1 MIAQPTPEHHMDAQ
15 TPFGS
20 QARNIITADLP
31 ENFQL
36 NLEGKKEIK
45 TLKKND
51 IIDFYYKL
59 INENTLDEYSKL
71 KELFK
76 DKKSFR
82 DIVNQMSKT
91 SPKYGRDFAEA
102 FQLDSDGNFVLS
114 PNSPTMFREIQQLVT
129 SLFRNRI
136 SAQKV
141 NGASLIQASGI
152 GLRDDLKLVYDEN
165 NKLVGAECY
174 IPATSKAFFDAF
186 TKETVI
192 NGNKVQIL
200 DIDKLKKAGLDKAIG
215 FRIPTENK
223 SSMLPIIIKGFSP
236 QQNGSTIFLPTEIT
250 SISGSDFDVDKLFVM
265 LSSFYTKNI
274 YDIKSA
280 WDDFYTDA
288 ANKDIVNEIDKN
300 YGEQLQK
307 FIKEQTE
314 DWDEAASLDDIK
326 DITDEFN
333 EWLDKQGIKKYNFS
347 ETAQQRFNDW
357 FKDKKD
363 DYFIKQEISIAK
375 YDFSKPVEKNSKKA
389 RTNMIIQIMY
399 KILTSQEGAEGMLNP
414 QNFEDVKRE
423 AKMMKIIN
431 SDKLLTEFKKQAE
444 QSKKSVDYLLLNSS
458 VNELQDFIK
467 KYDDEYSPIYP
478 QTFTH
483 FHNQNMAGNNQLGI
497 YAIQVSAAAKF
508 QRANIIIKEA
518 NRFSINGREIKDVD
532 KLIPGEHRLKNCSQ
546 FVGACA
552 DNGKDPNVTDF
563 GSNQQSATII
573 SYLLRAGLSMTEA
586 SLIINQPVMKEF
598 NYDDYEIKK
607 NYNLKENTI
616 NNPSVNSE
624 TLLKNIL
631 KDPEITDNDRRDIAI
646 ICYKVI
652 KQSQALDKLT
662 KISRA
667 DSPNGGMKETF
678 AKARIQKYRVDLFNG
693 EQHSYGFPFYPI
705 NAAVSNTK
713 IDISKDTDSIRE
725 QLSDKKMAMLDGF
738 YSMGIQPLNQLLK
751 PYFFML
757 DNSFEDSIAHT
768 VFQNMPQ
775 DLFDDSMSDIVNKMY
790 MDYITY
796 RLSDSDLFGDEK
808 DSSMGSKMKW
818 YLTKF
823 PAEYIKVLN
832 NNPDIK
838 EAVGNILTVDNGRII
853 LYNVGQIGKGQK
865 DEIKRRLT
873 SLLYLDNP
881 EAQKLAK
888 DLFIYSYYD
897 NGLRFT
903 PNSFSNMF
911 TTQFVTKINGYNE
924 TLDNLDK
931 PITEEDAQRFI
942 YQFITNNPSA
952 ASDMTKFIMRDDS
965 VSEDTIIIN
974 RHSNHFFDNPYESG
988 VIPYQYFRYSTR
1000 QMNGIFVLSD
1010 YNADTITYSRLP
1022 EFSALRT
1029 VYNSKLNQ
1037 DQMASEF
1044 HHYEDVADSFKESTL
1059 GMIGN
1064 NNIKNSIAAQ
1074 QAEASIGTSLEN
1086 YEDAPATDDVPPAD
1100 FNTQAFDD
1108 FDFNDLKSFAQDK
1121 DNISPLDEIT
1131 PDEQYNGSAKID
1143 DHLC

>member
-1 MIAQPTPEHHMDAQ
+1 
-15 TPFGS
+15 
-20 QARNIITADLP
+20 
-31 ENFQL
+31 
-36 NLEGKKEIK
+36 
-45 TLKKND
+45 
-51 IIDFYYKL
+51 
-59 INENTLDEYSKL
+59 
-71 KELFK
+71 
-76 DKKSFR
+76 
-82 DIVNQMSKT
+82 
-91 SPKYGRDFAEA
+91 
-102 FQLDSDGNFVLS
+102 
-114 PNSPTMFREIQQLVT
+114 
-129 SLFRNRI
+129 
-136 SAQKV
+136 
-141 NGASLIQASGI
+141 
-152 GLRDDLKLVYDEN
+152 
-165 NKLVGAECY
+165 
-174 IPATSKAFFDAF
+174 
-186 TKETVI
+186 
-192 NGNKVQIL
+192 
-200 DIDKLKKAGLDKAIG
+200 
-215 FRIPTENK
+215 
-223 SSMLPIIIKGFSP
+223 MLPIIIKGFSP

-280 WDDFYTDA
+280 WNDFYTDA
-288 ANKDIVNEIDKN
+288 ANKDIANEIDKN
-300 YGEQLQK
+300 YGEQLHK

-431 SDKLLTEFKKQAE
+431 SDKLLTEFRKQAE

-705 NAAVSNTK
+705 KAAVSNTK

-738 YSMGIQPLNQLLK
+738 YSMGIQPLNHLLK

-757 DNSFEDSIAHT
+757 GDSFEKNIATT
-768 VFQNMPQ
+768 VFKNMPY
-775 DLFDDSMSDIVNKMY
+775 DMFDESMSDIVNKMY

-823 PAEYIKVLN
+823 PTEYIKVLN

-952 ASDMTKFIMRDDS
+952 ASDMTRFIMNNDS
-965 VSEDTIIIN
+965 VEKDNIVID

-1022 EFSALRT
+1022 EFNALRT

-1074 QAEASIGTSLEN
+1074 QVEASIGTSLEN

-1108 FDFNDLKSFAQDK
+1108 FDFNDLKSFVQDK